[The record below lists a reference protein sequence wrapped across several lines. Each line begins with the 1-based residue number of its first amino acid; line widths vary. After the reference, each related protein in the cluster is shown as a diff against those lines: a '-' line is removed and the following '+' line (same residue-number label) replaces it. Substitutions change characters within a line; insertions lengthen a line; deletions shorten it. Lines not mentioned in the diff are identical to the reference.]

1 MKKTF
6 ILMVS
11 MLIFLVI
18 AGVVSAESLVIKENI
33 GAINYSHNTIDG
45 CEMFVDE
52 NCNSE
57 TAYYNMTGVG
67 ELSVKIEN
75 YSFNINDKEF
85 VNKIKSNVP
94 EGYNFS
100 INENICFYIKEEEV
114 ETYINYSAIWFLEN
128 KIIIINLKEVND
140 VADGD
145 VFDVLYDSY
154 LNKYPPF
161 DISNYVPNVPEEQEG
176 CETLPEKENC
186 NTTTIYYDSY
196 EEGTMIV
203 KIENYS
209 SVVNS
214 IELTNKIL
222 EMKRQGI
229 CEDINYFEYNEN
241 ALFYCEIDDEK
252 NYREIIKWNSD
263 NKIISIESE
272 TYISDELLGEILGEY
287 PSDLVLSKFYHTQ
300 IEVYLTK
307 EEQEKLYTDGWLTEN
322 YFHNKDLFNF
332 SIELKNDGSSIIA
345 NETHYNFT
353 GGETGSCIN
362 CSNLSGLKENLAN
375 EDIFT
380 MEIYVLGPLGEKI
393 TRTINIIV
401 DLIPPKL
408 NVNFN
413 NIEKNNV
420 NLVGPNS
427 PVTINYSIVDKNF
440 KVAYVMIVDKEK
452 EYIIFSLRIE
462 NNTGSFIWDATQYR
476 LGNSAGDEGEIVLP
490 IKEKEYYKDIEGEYY
505 IIEGILCGYGYNYSE
520 GEPVEIID
528 DCTSTT
534 ALFNYNTFEFIGFDK
549 EDLVYNEYSIFNY
562 SDNQNNEKEILMKNG
577 LVLIKENVEDNKTF
591 EIFFDVYDKA
601 DSRNFT
607 EKEFI
612 SDLTAPVISSI
623 NPINNAVIKE
633 DELFDY
639 LNFSMKDLN
648 GVGKVDVTATRN
660 GNEFT
665 GFVKTVN
672 ENNVSLKMNDA
683 YKKGDY
689 IFNVS
694 VYDVLNNKA
703 EYKININSSAKVNF
717 TFEVKGEEDNE
728 TITLKDKDN
737 NSIVKFNWNKSLGG
751 VPNYNKFVIKRHESG
766 KGRAEIVISGINLSS
781 QNGTKTVYLD
791 RIANGTG
798 ICIKDDEIN
807 SSDEISADCKGNNET
822 WMRCPE
828 TKNGYSC
835 KLVNNSYEIS
845 GLRHSG
851 IKEQLSYCGDGISN
865 GAETCLNCPED
876 VGVCS
881 PPITPPTGG
890 GGSGGGGGGGG
901 GCLTEWECS
910 EWSNCESNQKT
921 RVCSKKRASCS
932 VNVAKPVEVRTCS
945 NESVINEIETNN
957 NNNIVGTR
965 QKSIFDRV
973 MTQLGKNA
981 FFGLVI
987 IIGLA
992 VIVVFSLLFIELGNK
1007 KRL

>member
-1 MKKTF
+1 LT
-6 ILMVS
+6 
-11 MLIFLVI
+11 
-18 AGVVSAESLVIKENI
+18 
-33 GAINYSHNTIDG
+33 
-45 CEMFVDE
+45 
-52 NCNSE
+52 
-57 TAYYNMTGVG
+57 
-67 ELSVKIEN
+67 
-75 YSFNINDKEF
+75 
-85 VNKIKSNVP
+85 
-94 EGYNFS
+94 
-100 INENICFYIKEEEV
+100 
-114 ETYINYSAIWFLEN
+114 WFLEN
-128 KIIIINLKEVND
+128 KIIIIELKELNYD
-140 VADGD
+140 VADEE
-145 VFDVLYDSY
+145 VFDVLYYSY
-154 LNKYPPF
+154 LNKYPPL
-161 DISNYVPNVPEEQEG
+161 DIEVPSYIIEG

-196 EEGTMIV
+196 EEEDIMIV

-209 SVVNS
+209 SVVNN
-214 IELTNKIL
+214 IEFTNKIF
-222 EMKRQGI
+222 EMQRQGI
-229 CEDINYFEYNEN
+229 CDDIDYFEYNEN
-241 ALFYCEIDDEK
+241 ALFYCEKDDEK

-272 TYISDELLGEILGEY
+272 TYFSKDLLGEILGEY
-287 PSDLVLSKFYHTQ
+287 PSDLVLSKFYKTQ
-300 IEVYLTK
+300 IEVSLTE
-307 EEQEKLYTDGWLTEN
+307 EEQVKLYISGWLTEN

-332 SIELKNDGSSIIA
+332 SIELKNNGSSIIA

-362 CSNLSGLKENLAN
+362 CSNLSGLKENLTN
-375 EDIFT
+375 EDAFT

-427 PVTINYSIVDKNF
+427 PVTLNYSVIEENF
-440 KVAYVMIVDKEK
+440 KGGYIRIVERNEK
-452 EYIIFSLRIE
+452 ASKMVDFSRITQS
-462 NNTGSFIWDATQYR
+462 NGNFTWDAKQYR
-476 LGNSAGDEGEIVLP
+476 IGNSAGDEGEIVLP

-505 IIEGILCGYGYNYSE
+505 VLRGELCGYDYNYYV
-520 GEPVEIID
+520 GEPKSVKPDEGGSSSGGSSSSSGYVVVPSEKIVDEFIKEEPSKMIASVGVIEEQVE
-528 DCTSTT
+528 CVNAR
-534 ALFNYNTFEFIGFDK
+534 ALFNASNFEFIGFD
-549 EDLVYNEYSIFNY
+549 NEYLIYY
-562 SDNQNNEKEILMKNG
+562 SDSVFKYYDLEWNEQEILMKNG

-591 EIFFDVYDKA
+591 EIFFDVRDKA
-601 DSRNFT
+601 GNWNHNWI

-717 TFEVKGEEDNE
+717 TSEVKGEEDNE

-798 ICIKDDEIN
+798 ICIKDAEIN

-876 VGVCS
+876 VGVC
-881 PPITPPTGG
+881 PTIIPDDDDDDDDDDD
-890 GGSGGGGGGGG
+890 
-901 GCLTEWECS
+901 CLTEWECS

-921 RVCSKKRASCS
+921 RVCSKKRTSCS

-945 NESVINEIETNN
+945 NESVINETETN

-973 MTQLGKNA
+973 MAQLGKNA